1 MKEAVF
7 HGVKRLASEFSK
19 EMAQL
24 VKIFPRHE
32 RYALADDLLR
42 AARSIPANIAEG
54 WGRVFPKR
62 IKSSAKRVFSLHAK
76 ACHLVSCF
84 LFLGT
89 CFLELGTWFL
99 VLGAWF
105 LELGTCFLLL
115 VSWFLFLETCF
126 LVLGACFLELG
137 SCFWLD
143 MLEDMCYY
151 NS

>member
-54 WGRVFPKR
+54 WGRVFPKEKVSFYNISNGSAEECSNHLIEAYNNGYTDKKTNELYQKKLHIIAVKLTNLIMSTRKR
-62 IKSSAKRVFSLHAK
+62 IKSKIKDVFRSK
-76 ACHLVSCF
+76 A
-84 LFLGT
+84 T
-89 CFLELGTWFL
+89 
-99 VLGAWF
+99 
-105 LELGTCFLLL
+105 
-115 VSWFLFLETCF
+115 
-126 LVLGACFLELG
+126 
-137 SCFWLD
+137 
-143 MLEDMCYY
+143 
-151 NS
+151 

>member
-89 CFLELGTWFL
+89 YFL
-99 VLGAWF
+99 VLGAWNLF
-105 LELGTCFLLL
+105 LASCFLLL
-115 VSWFLFLETCF
+115 VSWSLELVSWSLELGIWFLFLGSWSLF
-126 LVLGACFLELG
+126 LGTWFLFLA
-137 SCFWLD
+137 
-143 MLEDMCYY
+143 
-151 NS
+151 